1 MIQQKDKTLSVSQ
14 IVGPKKYLTKQ
25 EQNVSTVSK
34 ESKEKLTFNTFLK

>member
-25 EQNVSTVSK
+25 DQTYQQYLKNPKKSLHST
-34 ESKEKLTFNTFLK
+34 LL